1 MVCKRGCRPSTVAA
15 QLMCSRLHSHR
26 RVHSHR
32 ALIPVVSQFT
42 LWRRVWVMH
51 RDDDDME
58 LAVRPMLGRIMRSM
72 GGLAYTV
79 YTTPLYLIRSTTA
92 LGLDV
97 LLRLTSGRETPAAL
111 IEKVPAPTF
120 GPVSHTSQ

>member
-1 MVCKRGCRPSTVAA
+1 
-15 QLMCSRLHSHR
+15 
-26 RVHSHR
+26 
-32 ALIPVVSQFT
+32 
-42 LWRRVWVMH
+42 MH

-97 LLRLTSGRETPAAL
+97 LLGCRDSEVSREMLRLLCDEQGALHAANPNAKAEPSPCPNPNL
-111 IEKVPAPTF
+111 TL
-120 GPVSHTSQ
+120 TLT